1 MTTAKRLSQRQ
12 RQKCRKTKG
21 EKVKEGQKK
30 RKVSEKK
37 AYKESKGSYQ
47 ETERKMDRKADC
59 KREGHTV
66 QHLY

>member
-1 MTTAKRLSQRQ
+1 M
-12 RQKCRKTKG
+12 
-21 EKVKEGQKK
+21 KEGQKK